1 MTIIAR
7 YAEPI
12 SIDHEKDSKER
23 KSKNR
28 RKNYK
33 YGRPFFFHDISI
45 SVMWFPKYQQNITL
59 KSYILTS
66 NLFIQVFP
74 EKLEK

>member
-45 SVMWFPKYQQNITL
+45 SVM
-59 KSYILTS
+59 
-66 NLFIQVFP
+66 
-74 EKLEK
+74 

>member
-45 SVMWFPKYQQNITL
+45 SVMWFPKYQQNIKEL
-59 KSYILTS
+59 YS
-66 NLFIQVFP
+66 NFQSIYPGLPRKIR
-74 EKLEK
+74 K